1 MTQAACVKHPPR
13 LFSQGDEELKASQ
26 TMNQSINTH
35 PSTLLVSQWGSA
47 NRGTVWLDECTDAC
61 SIDGNMVMTVDSVEY
76 SSNQELAD
84 RAQEQ
89 LLVGSI
95 GIAAGQPETG
105 RIIDRSVEYSY

>member
-1 MTQAACVKHPPR
+1 
-13 LFSQGDEELKASQ
+13 
-26 TMNQSINTH
+26 
-35 PSTLLVSQWGSA
+35 
-47 NRGTVWLDECTDAC
+47 
-61 SIDGNMVMTVDSVEY
+61 MTVDSVEY